1 MAKER
6 TVSAEGLI
14 AEEELLSSSAERV
27 FDWFKSR
34 SLTKGR
40 IEENLL
46 DEEVELKLLARN
58 ERLID
63 LAISYYGIHCEAL
76 QEIFKKALEN
86 KNEALILACL
96 SNTSIGKAA
105 YSISQIP
112 YALVK
117 KDELIIDWLKGSSR
131 EQIYTLF
138 TNEYISDDF
147 LTKFLENK
155 EAWQVLDDDR
165 RLSALSGL
173 YKNTRM
179 TSKYDGY
186 MDGMSE
192 FLHNNVFF
200 SAWKLAET
208 VPVTKMYAARLGML
222 YTRLYNER
230 YEFDSMN
237 VAKRWMIED
246 EDEKKDKKKTRLN
259 LFELIRQG
267 IYKDVVLKKFGNDDI
282 SKYIKDDD
290 IALRSASYLLSDL
303 TTEQIEEAYERDNL
317 IAIENLLENLNVW
330 RDEHKRDLLKALCW
344 NADEKYNDNWLNCA
358 NDYKY
363 AEERMIKK
371 YPSLFKNKEYE
382 PDVSNDDL
390 PVTVGYFREM
400 LSEES
405 YKTTELSNEVIRLKQ
420 DAKNIRWWVIVCFVL
435 LLILVFR

>member
-1 MAKER
+1 
-6 TVSAEGLI
+6 
-14 AEEELLSSSAERV
+14 
-27 FDWFKSR
+27 
-34 SLTKGR
+34 
-40 IEENLL
+40 
-46 DEEVELKLLARN
+46 
-58 ERLID
+58 
-63 LAISYYGIHCEAL
+63 
-76 QEIFKKALEN
+76 
-86 KNEALILACL
+86 
-96 SNTSIGKAA
+96 
-105 YSISQIP
+105 
-112 YALVK
+112 
-117 KDELIIDWLKGSSR
+117 
-131 EQIYTLF
+131 
-138 TNEYISDDF
+138 
-147 LTKFLENK
+147 
-155 EAWQVLDDDR
+155 
-165 RLSALSGL
+165 
-173 YKNTRM
+173 
-179 TSKYDGY
+179 
-186 MDGMSE
+186 MSE